1 MTRPG
6 PWIVFSFWVL
16 LAQIFLLSQI
26 EVGGYL
32 SPYLYPLILVLA
44 PANFNRLGLVAISAV
59 IGLGIDLHEGSGGL
73 HLMASSLLAYVRP
86 WILNGIVPRA
96 AEEQLSFAPQDLG
109 LRKWTTLVLLTMG
122 IHHLWLFVWASHGT
136 HILSLVLGR
145 SVLNLLVSAAL
156 STAVAWFIPKSQ
168 VG

>member
-59 IGLGIDLHEGSGGL
+59 IGLGIDLHEGRGGL

-109 LRKWTTLVLLTMG
+109 LGKWTTLVLLTMG

>member
-6 PWIVFSFWVL
+6 PWIVFSFWLL

-109 LRKWTTLVLLTMG
+109 LGKWTTLVLLTMG

>member
-109 LRKWTTLVLLTMG
+109 LGKWTTLVLLTMG

-156 STAVAWFIPKSQ
+156 STVVAWFIPKSQ

>member
-16 LAQIFLLSQI
+16 LVQVVLLSQI

-32 SPYLYPLILVLA
+32 SPYLYPLVLILA
-44 PANFNRLGLVAISAV
+44 PANFNRLGLLAIGALL
-59 IGLGIDLHEGSGGL
+59 GLGIDLHEGSGGL

-96 AEEQLSFAPQDLG
+96 AEEQLSFVPQDIGLG
-109 LRKWTTLVLLTMG
+109 KWTTLVLLTLG
-122 IHHLWLFVWASHGT
+122 IHHLWLFLWASHGT
-136 HILSLVLGR
+136 HILSLIVGR

-156 STAVAWFIPKSQ
+156 LTAVAWFVPKSQ

>member
-1 MTRPG
+1 
-6 PWIVFSFWVL
+6 
-16 LAQIFLLSQI
+16 
-26 EVGGYL
+26 
-32 SPYLYPLILVLA
+32 
-44 PANFNRLGLVAISAV
+44 
-59 IGLGIDLHEGSGGL
+59 
-73 HLMASSLLAYVRP
+73 MASSLLAYVRP

-109 LRKWTTLVLLTMG
+109 LGKWTTLVLLTMG

>member
-1 MTRPG
+1 
-6 PWIVFSFWVL
+6 
-16 LAQIFLLSQI
+16 
-26 EVGGYL
+26 
-32 SPYLYPLILVLA
+32 
-44 PANFNRLGLVAISAV
+44 
-59 IGLGIDLHEGSGGL
+59 
-73 HLMASSLLAYVRP
+73 
-86 WILNGIVPRA
+86 
-96 AEEQLSFAPQDLG
+96 
-109 LRKWTTLVLLTMG
+109 VLLTMG

>member
-1 MTRPG
+1 M
-6 PWIVFSFWVL
+6 
-16 LAQIFLLSQI
+16 SQI

-109 LRKWTTLVLLTMG
+109 LGKWTTLVLLTMG

>member
-96 AEEQLSFAPQDLG
+96 AEEQLSFAPHDLG
-109 LRKWTTLVLLTMG
+109 LGKWTTLVLLTMG